1 MLILMLIQMLILML
15 VLMLMYTDTE
25 VDTNVD
31 QNDAV
36 TCLFVGARSP
46 AEECAQSVI
55 SSKQP
60 PSPEQAKIFSPI

>member
-1 MLILMLIQMLILML
+1 MMF
-15 VLMLMYTDTE
+15 THDADTE
-25 VDTNVD
+25 ADTDANVD

-46 AEECAQSVI
+46 AGECAQNVI

-60 PSPEQAKIFSPI
+60 P